1 VTSAAVRQRTLATG
15 GALAVL
21 GLAIGG
27 ALWMTGPAESEE
39 TWAPAFLSGYA
50 VAWVCYVLAGIAVT
64 RSHALPRWVTVLV
77 IVLAVG
83 MRVVAL
89 ERTPPLS
96 TDAYR
101 YLWDGRVAN
110 EGTDPFTYPPDAAEL
125 RGLRDDN
132 WRQIGFKQVPT
143 IYPPGAQV
151 LFRVLAYLRGS
162 DIEAFR
168 WTFAVFDV
176 GTVLVLIA
184 LLRRTG
190 GPPERVIWYAWCPL
204 AITETTAGA
213 HVDAVALFLL
223 MLALLLVL
231 RGTRVA
237 AVVGGI
243 ALAGA
248 VMTKGV
254 AILAMPFLLRR
265 GGPSARSGPRWGPS
279 GPRGAGSGSAPEGAE
294 PPRAQSRGGWRLALG
309 FALACAALTAPYLG
323 AGPQLFA
330 GLRAYLG
337 TWKANASIF
346 LLLDGALGRVT
357 DDHFRVTRWITS
369 GVVVLIVATLTWKQK
384 SGVKQLL
391 RSVFISL
398 GALLCLGAPTLPWY
412 VIWVAP
418 ALCWWYVPG
427 LALLTLTVSV
437 QYYAR
442 WLYPGDR
449 AAHYALLWAGYLP
462 VYTLLIGQLIWRR
475 VIERDRASATSAVGT
490 QSKG

>member
-1 VTSAAVRQRTLATG
+1 MAWQRLAPGGRAWPIAA
-15 GALAVL
+15 L
-21 GLAIGG
+21 GLAICA

-50 VAWVCYVLAGIAVT
+50 IAWVCYLLAGIIVT

-77 IVLAVG
+77 ITFAIGL
-83 MRVVAL
+83 RLVAL

-110 EGTDPFTYPPDAAEL
+110 EGTNPFMYPPNAAEL

-132 WRQIGFKQVPT
+132 WRQISFKQVPT

-176 GTVLVLIA
+176 GIVLVLIA

-213 HVDAVALFLL
+213 HVDAVGLFLL

-248 VMTKGV
+248 VMTKGL

-265 GGPSARSGPRWGPS
+265 GG
-279 GPRGAGSGSAPEGAE
+279 
-294 PPRAQSRGGWRLALG
+294 WRLALG
-309 FALACAALTAPYLG
+309 FAVACAALSAPYLG

-346 LLLDGALGRVT
+346 LLLDGALGRMT
-357 DDHFRVTRWITS
+357 DDHFRVTRWLTS
-369 GVVVLIVATLTWKQK
+369 GVVFLIVAALAWKLK
-384 SGVKQLL
+384 PGVKQLL
-391 RSVFISL
+391 RAVFISL
-398 GALLCLGAPTLPWY
+398 GVLLSFGAPTLPWY

-418 ALCWWYVPG
+418 ALCWWAVPG

-490 QSKG
+490 QSTG